1 MSERRVVFLERQM
14 YRRHRL
20 VDAIRILPFLGLI
33 LWMLPL
39 TWEREGPSTIS
50 TSSATVY
57 IFLVWFVLILL
68 AAISAAVLGRG
79 RDRTA
84 ASEGQRPEEH

>member
-1 MSERRVVFLERQM
+1 MSERRIVYLERQM

-68 AAISAAVLGRG
+68 SAIAATVLGKG
-79 RDRTA
+79 GDREI
-84 ASEGQRPEEH
+84 SEDGQRPEEH

>member
-1 MSERRVVFLERQM
+1 M

-39 TWEREGPSTIS
+39 TWEREGSEAIS
-50 TSSATVY
+50 TASAAVF
-57 IFLVWFVLILL
+57 IFLVWIVLILL
-68 AAISAAVLGRG
+68 VAVSAAMLGRG
-79 RDRTA
+79 RNSDT
-84 ASEGQRPEEH
+84 SNDGQRPEEH